1 MLKRLSEKFSHEV
14 WQQDVYSMT
23 RSKRLMV
30 FWVRMFQVLFEEIL
44 TGDLRL
50 RAMGL
55 VYVSILS
62 LVPLLAFAFSVLK
75 GFGVQNRLQPLLINM
90 FNPLGDNG
98 PAIAAK
104 VIDFV
109 NNVKAGVL
117 GTLGLAM
124 LLYTV
129 VTLVRKV
136 EAAFNQVW
144 RVREPRS
151 IVEGFGHYLSVIM
164 I

>member
-1 MLKRLSEKFSHEV
+1 MLKRLSDKFSNEV
-14 WQQDVYSMT
+14 WQRDVYTMSRT
-23 RSKRLMV
+23 KRVMV
-30 FWVRMFQVLFEEIL
+30 FWVRMFQVLIEEIL

-75 GFGVQNRLQPLLINM
+75 GFGVQNRMQPILVSM
-90 FNPLGDNG
+90 FNPLGDKG
-98 PAIAAK
+98 PEIAAK

-117 GTLGLAM
+117 GTLGLVM

-136 EAAFNQVW
+136 EAAFNHVW
-144 RVREPRS
+144 RVR
-151 IVEGFGHYLSVIM
+151 
-164 I
+164 